1 MKKLLVYSTALLF
14 MACGTENP
22 TTQEN
27 TENKTS
33 VETAKNCTYSYNH
46 GSTKLMW
53 EAYKLSDKI
62 AVGGT
67 LDSAIAMNFNN
78 GVKVNQVLQG
88 AKFEV
93 FTSSINSN
101 DIARDQK
108 IMDSFFGTFT
118 QGKTIQGEVLGV
130 DVNSDMATMRLT
142 LNDVTKELSLKA
154 QFNESNNELK
164 LQGAIDLAHF
174 NGNEALDALNKVCS
188 ERHTGPDGINK
199 LWPDVKITLYTTLEK
214 ECE

>member
-22 TTQEN
+22 STPDSKEN
-27 TENKTS
+27 NTP
-33 VETAKNCTYSYNH
+33 VETSKNCTYNYNH

-101 DIARDQK
+101 DVARDQK

-142 LNDVTKELSLKA
+142 LNGVTNELSLKA
-154 QFNESNNELK
+154 QFDESNNELK

-174 NGNEALDALNKVCS
+174 NGNEALDALNEVCS

>member
-1 MKKLLVYSTALLF
+1 MKKLLLFSTTLLF
-14 MACGTENP
+14 MACGSENP
-22 TTQEN
+22 TT
-27 TENKTS
+27 TETKESTS
-33 VETAKNCTYSYNH
+33 TEISKNCTYSYNH
-46 GSTKLMW
+46 GSTIIMW
-53 EAYKLSDKI
+53 EAYKLANKI

-78 GVKVNQVLQG
+78 GVAVNQVLQG

-93 FTSSINSN
+93 FTSSINSK
-101 DIARDQK
+101 DASRDKK
-108 IMDSFFGTFT
+108 IMDSFFGAFT
-118 QGKTIQGEVLGV
+118 QGNTIQGEVLGV
-130 DVNSDMATMRLT
+130 DVRSDMATMRLT
-142 LNDVTKELSLKA
+142 LNGVTKELSLKA

-164 LQGAIDLAHF
+164 LQGAIDLAQY
-174 NGNEALDALNKVCS
+174 NGNDALNALNKVCE